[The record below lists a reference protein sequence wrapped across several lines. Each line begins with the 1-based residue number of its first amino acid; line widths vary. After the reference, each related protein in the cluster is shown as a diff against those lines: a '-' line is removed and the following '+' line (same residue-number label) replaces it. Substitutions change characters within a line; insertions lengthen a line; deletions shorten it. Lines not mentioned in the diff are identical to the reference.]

1 MNPVV
6 VRGLQIGE
14 GTPKI
19 CVPIVEKNEENI
31 IETAKKIL
39 DSPADLVEWRADW
52 FEEIFDFNK
61 VSNVLKSLREILGN
75 IPILFTFRTK
85 EEGGEKLINK
95 AEYLELNKKVIDSG
109 YVDLVDIQI
118 FQFQDITDELISYA
132 HAIGAKVIVSNH
144 DFQKTPK
151 EEEIVFRLTMMQE
164 TGADI
169 LKMAVM
175 PNSNRDVLSLLSA
188 TEKVV
193 KENVTKPVVT
203 MSMSEKGMIS
213 RIAGETFGSAITFG
227 TVGQASAPG
236 QFPASELKRILELLK
251 R

>member
-31 IETAKKIL
+31 IEEAKKIL

-85 EEGGEKLINK
+85 EEGGEKSINE

-164 TGADI
+164 TEADI

-175 PNSNRDVLSLLSA
+175 PNSNRDVLTLLSA

-251 R
+251 G

>member
-6 VRGLQIGE
+6 IRGLQIGE

-61 VSNVLKSLREILGN
+61 VSYVLKNLREILGN

-85 EEGGEKLINK
+85 EEGGEKSINE
-95 AEYLELNKKVIDSG
+95 AEYLELSKKVIDSG
-109 YVDLVDIQI
+109 YVDLIDIQV

-132 HAIGAKVIVSNH
+132 HAIGTKVIVSNH

-193 KENVTKPVVT
+193 KDNVTKPVVT

-213 RIAGETFGSAITFG
+213 RIVGGTFGSAITFG
-227 TVGQASAPG
+227 TVGKASAPG

-251 R
+251 G

>member
-6 VRGLQIGE
+6 IRGLQIGE

-31 IETAKKIL
+31 IEAAKKIL

-52 FEEIFDFNK
+52 FDDVFDFDK
-61 VSNVLKSLREILGN
+61 VRNVLNGVRKILGD

-85 EEGGEKLINK
+85 EEGGEKSIDA
-95 AEYLELNKKVIDSG
+95 AEYVKLNKKVIDTG
-109 YVDLVDIQI
+109 YVDIVDIQI
-118 FQFQDITDELISYA
+118 FQYKDVIDELVRHA
-132 HAIGAKVIVSNH
+132 HMAGIKVIASNH

-151 EEEIVFRLTMMQE
+151 EEEIVSRLTMMQE
-164 TGADI
+164 TEADI

-193 KENVTKPVVT
+193 KDNATKPVVT
-203 MSMSEKGMIS
+203 ISMSKKGMIS
-213 RIAGETFGSAITFG
+213 RIVGGTFGSAITFG
-227 TVGQASAPG
+227 TVGKASAPG

-251 R
+251 G